1 MDEESGLDYCCCE
14 PNLFIA
20 MQTMERMNMHHRA
33 PENISDHVALGITL
47 TLRFF
52 ADTFFAKRY
61 GHRAVVLETVA
72 GVPGMVAGMWQHLRS
87 LRGMKHDSRGW
98 IKTLLAEAENERMH
112 LMIFIEIA
120 KPNWFERY
128 AILFAQAIFWNFYFL
143 LYVFFPK
150 IAHRMVGYFEE
161 QAVISY
167 TQYLEQ
173 VEAGEVEN
181 IQAPAIAIEYYGLRA
196 DATLKDV
203 ILSVR
208 ADEEEH
214 RDENHGMAD
223 LLIKNS
229 GEPLDRR

>member
-1 MDEESGLDYCCCE
+1 
-14 PNLFIA
+14 
-20 MQTMERMNMHHRA
+20 MQHRK
-33 PENISDHVALGITL
+33 PKDFSDRIALGITL
-47 TLRFF
+47 ALRFI

-98 IKTLLAEAENERMH
+98 IKTLLDEAENERMH

-120 KPNWFERY
+120 KPSAFERY
-128 AILFAQAIFWNFYFL
+128 IILLTQAVFWNFYFL

-167 TQYLEQ
+167 TQYLEEI
-173 VEAGEVEN
+173 EAGKIEN
-181 IQAPAIAIEYYGLRA
+181 VQAPSLAIDYYGLGA

-203 ILSVR
+203 VLKVR
-208 ADEEEH
+208 ADEEGH

-223 LLIKNS
+223 LLVKTS
-229 GEPLDRR
+229 GEPLGNRFENIDAKSATDAG

>member
-1 MDEESGLDYCCCE
+1 
-14 PNLFIA
+14 
-20 MQTMERMNMHHRA
+20 MQHRK
-33 PENISDHVALGITL
+33 PRDFSDRIALGITL
-47 TLRFF
+47 ALRFI

-98 IKTLLAEAENERMH
+98 IKTLLDEAENERMH

-120 KPNWFERY
+120 KPSTFERY
-128 AILFAQAIFWNFYFL
+128 VILFTQAIFWNFYFL

-167 TQYLEQ
+167 TQYLE
-173 VEAGEVEN
+173 EIDAGKIEN
-181 IQAPAIAIEYYGLRA
+181 IQASPLAIDYYGLGS

-203 ILSVR
+203 VLKVR
-208 ADEEEH
+208 ADEEAH

-223 LLIKNS
+223 LLVKTS
-229 GEPLDRR
+229 GEPLGNRFENSEAKGTADAG